1 MRWLLLASLGSGRTV
16 ADSEIA
22 ISTTKHMAG
31 TDAAPFLNYLRRLV
45 SLNVLAVTVG
55 LLAGSRLHGTWVS
68 ALIRS
73 GEAFK
78 KSVSLGA
85 QLLLQPRRAVAIA
98 AGPGLS
104 AIEIAA
110 VALVMRTHGG
120 RVARRG
126 LPADPEGYRPRARAV
141 HLRLSWARIPQ
152 QRAALSPRLQPCCGA
167 VRAIRY
173 VRGHRIPSLA

>member
-1 MRWLLLASLGSGRTV
+1 MMGMARLIVPGLPVIRPESMASAEITSYKPTSRDLGS
-16 ADSEIA
+16 A
-22 ISTTKHMAG
+22 
-31 TDAAPFLNYLRRLV
+31 LV
-45 SLNVLAVTVG
+45 
-55 LLAGSRLHGTWVS
+55 
-68 ALIRS
+68 RS

-98 AGPGLS
+98 AGPGFS

-110 VALVMRTHGG
+110 VAPVMRTHGG
-120 RVARRG
+120 RVARGG
-126 LPADPEGYRPRARAV
+126 LPAAPEDYRTRARAV